1 MTKIDTKIEAQS
13 INESIIIKM
22 SDSRVKREVEFEYHH
37 SMHSQQRSKQRGI
50 DKDKLSIALSYGN
63 AYYKQGYIF
72 YVLGEDQIPEYLTA
86 KKSKYVNTIVVT
98 DSESDRIITC
108 YRCKE
113 PHRHIKKKSK
123 GFAIGADEKKELL
136 DKILKQYNEQLS
148 PYYAA
153 ARLWVD
159 GVIDPIETRKIV
171 SMGIEAAN
179 HSPITER
186 YNVGVIQT

>member
-1 MTKIDTKIEAQS
+1 MTKVDTKIEAQS
-13 INESIIIKM
+13 VNESIIIKM
-22 SDSRVKREVEFEYHH
+22 SDSRVKKQVEFEYHH
-37 SMHSQQRSKQRGI
+37 SLHSQQRSKQRGI

-86 KKSKYVNTIVVT
+86 KKSKYVNTVVVT

-123 GFAIGADEKKELL
+123 IYFKN
-136 DKILKQYNEQLS
+136 YN
-148 PYYAA
+148 AA
-153 ARLWVD
+153 
-159 GVIDPIETRKIV
+159 
-171 SMGIEAAN
+171 
-179 HSPITER
+179 
-186 YNVGVIQT
+186 